1 MGASPRTWLFMIE
14 PEDCDAPGDAAK
26 LAEKA
31 LGADAL
37 FADVYARLKAMAS
50 RRLAGSNNPTLDTTA
65 LVHEL
70 YLRIGQN
77 RALTFAEQNQ
87 FFAYAARAMRH
98 LLSDRARDRLRLRA
112 GGDWAAIT
120 LDAED
125 MRLAMDSAEEVLA
138 LEQALA
144 KLEAIDAR
152 AAKVVE
158 LRYFAGLSLEQTAE
172 SLTLARR
179 TVDRDWVFARAF
191 LHAELG

>member
-1 MGASPRTWLFMIE
+1 MNEAQDLH
-14 PEDCDAPGDAAK
+14 APIPAPADAAM
-26 LAEKA
+26 
-31 LGADAL
+31 GADAL

-50 RRLAGSNNPTLDTTA
+50 RRLAGSGNATLDTTA

-77 RALTFAEQNQ
+77 SALTFAEQNQ

-98 LLSDRARDRLRLRA
+98 LLSDRARDRLRFRA
-112 GGDWAAIT
+112 GGDWVSVT
-120 LDAED
+120 LDSED
-125 MRLAMDSAEEVLA
+125 LRLAIDSAEGVLA
-138 LEQALA
+138 LEQALG
-144 KLEAIDAR
+144 KLETLDPR

-158 LRYFAGLSLEQTAE
+158 LRYFAGLSLEKTAQV
-172 SLTLARR
+172 LVLARR